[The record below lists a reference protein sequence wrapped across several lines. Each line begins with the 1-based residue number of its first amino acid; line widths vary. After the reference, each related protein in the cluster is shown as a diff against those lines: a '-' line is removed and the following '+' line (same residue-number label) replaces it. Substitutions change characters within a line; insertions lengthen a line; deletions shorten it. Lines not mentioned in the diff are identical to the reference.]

1 MPNHSQLSADAVLQE
16 LASTEAGLAQ
26 AEAEHRLAQY
36 GPNRLL
42 AQVPINHWRL
52 FFNQFKSFIVYIL
65 LVATFLAAITTEYVD
80 ATIILLILLANA
92 GIGYWQELSAQKSL
106 QALKQLDAG
115 QAKVYRDGQLRT
127 LGAEE
132 LVPGDVVM
140 VEAGDKIPADAR
152 LLTANRL
159 KVGEAS
165 LTGES
170 VPVDKTTDA
179 LPGDLPIADR
189 LNCIYAA
196 TNVADGSGK
205 AVVIATGMTTEM
217 GKIAAM
223 LHEGETELTPLQLRL
238 EAFGRNLGYVVLGIC
253 ALMVGVFVVEQV
265 VQHTFTWSG
274 LLQICLLAV
283 SLAVAAVPEGL
294 PAVVTIALSIG
305 VKKLLAKKALVK
317 KLASV
322 ETLGSCNII
331 CSDKTGTLT
340 QNQMTVTDA
349 WSLVGEAHLAG
360 IGYQPEGEVSGQAG
374 PLLFQIGALCN
385 NASLYQKENQWQIT
399 GDPMEAALL
408 ASAQKAGADITGF
421 QRLAELPF
429 DSIRKRMSVA
439 VQHGEETLLLV
450 KGAPDVLLEQCD
462 KAWQEEAR
470 PMDEATKAQIM
481 QQVNHYTTQAKRVL
495 GFAYKPLPSAEA
507 TALRPEDESQLI
519 FVGLQALIDPPRPE
533 VTEAVRRAQAAGI
546 RLMMITGDHL
556 VTAQAIGEQIGIT
569 GLAIDGP
576 ALDALSDD
584 GLDQALANGTNL
596 FARVTPAH
604 KMRIIATLKKQQNVV
619 AMTGDG
625 VNDAPALQKADIGVA
640 VGSGTDVAKEA
651 ADFVLM
657 DDSFVHIVNAIEEG
671 RGIYDNIQKAILHLL
686 TGNLSE
692 VIVVVV
698 AVVLGWPL
706 PLTAIMLLWINLVTD
721 GMPALAL
728 AMDPHGPGI
737 MERKPLPLNT
747 GILPRE
753 LLIFLVILGVLSG
766 GAAIALFVWYNGH
779 VTDSPQIG
787 TARTVVF
794 QFIALAEMVILFA
807 IRAYFRTPIFTNGW
821 VWVAV
826 GGTLTLQAGLM
837 YSPLSTF
844 FDIVPLGLSDL
855 GILGG
860 STVAFGAV
868 VWGVMLLLRAFPTP
882 APTPQSKISGPSIQA
897 PA

>member
-1 MPNHSQLSADAVLQE
+1 M
-16 LASTEAGLAQ
+16 ASTEAGLPQ

-36 GPNRLL
+36 GPNRLQ
-42 AQVPINHWRL
+42 AQAPINHWRL

-65 LVATFLAAITTEYVD
+65 LVATVLAAITSEYVD
-80 ATIILLILLANA
+80 AAIILLILLANA

-106 QALKQLDAG
+106 QALKQLDTG

-189 LNCIYAA
+189 INCVYAA

-205 AVVIATGMTTEM
+205 AVVVATGMTTEM

-253 ALMVGVFVVEQV
+253 ALMVAVFVVEQV

-349 WSLVGEAHLAG
+349 WSLAGESQLAG
-360 IGYQPEGEVSGQAG
+360 IGYQPEGEVSGQVA

-385 NASLYQKENQWQIT
+385 NASLYQKENEWQIT

-408 ASAQKAGADITGF
+408 VSAQKAGADITGF

-429 DSIRKRMSVA
+429 DSTRKRMSVA
-439 VQHGEETLLLV
+439 VQYGEDTLLLV
-450 KGAPDVLLEQCD
+450 KGAPNVLLEQCD
-462 KAWQEEAR
+462 KVWQEEAAR
-470 PMDEATKAQIM
+470 PMDEAAKAQIT
-481 QQVNHYTTQAKRVL
+481 QQVDSYATQAKRVL

-507 TALRPEDESQLI
+507 TALDPDDESQLI

-533 VTEAVRRAQAAGI
+533 VTDAVRRAQAAGI
-546 RLMMITGDHL
+546 RLMMITGDYL
-556 VTAQAIGEQIGIT
+556 ETAQAIGEQIGIT

-576 ALDALSDD
+576 GLDALSDD
-584 GLDQALANGTNL
+584 ELAQALANGTNL

-604 KMRIIATLKKQQNVV
+604 KMRIVAALKKQQNVV

-692 VIVVVV
+692 VIVVVM

-766 GAAIALFVWYNGH
+766 GVAIALFVWYNGH
-779 VTDSPQIG
+779 ITSSPQIG
-787 TARTVVF
+787 TARTIVF

-807 IRAYFRTPIFTNGW
+807 IRAYFRTPTFTNYW
-821 VWVAV
+821 VWGAV
-826 GGTLTLQAGLM
+826 GGTIALQAGLM
-837 YSPLSTF
+837 YSPVSSF

-860 STVAFGAV
+860 STVVFAAV
-868 VWGVMLLLRAFPTP
+868 VWGVMLLLRAFH
-882 APTPQSKISGPSIQA
+882 ARASTPQSKISRPSTQ
-897 PA
+897 